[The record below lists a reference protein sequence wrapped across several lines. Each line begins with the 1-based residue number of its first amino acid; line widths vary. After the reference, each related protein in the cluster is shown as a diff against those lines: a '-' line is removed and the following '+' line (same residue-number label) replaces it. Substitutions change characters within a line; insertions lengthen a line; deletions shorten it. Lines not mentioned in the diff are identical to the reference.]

1 MTVGGLT
8 CVAGTGMWEGDFES
22 APNPCVLWRAV
33 TCIMSASEGSL
44 KASVPLALKKEGR
57 AYARH
62 CMRFRR
68 GSGGGILAGLFAAVA
83 AFMLV
88 LSMAVSP
95 SAAQA
100 APTSFWDVPSGTWYA
115 TWVKQAA
122 QAGLMTGMKDSWG
135 NYTGYFE
142 PDSAVT
148 RAQVATVLY
157 RAAGSPSTSA
167 SANFKDVYRGEWY
180 YKGIAWCASNG
191 IVTGYTSG
199 AYRGYF
205 LPDAPVSREELA
217 TMVYRFAKFSGV
229 RVSNPDPKAFNST
242 TNWRQVDSW
251 AVDAMKWTAAV
262 DILSGVNN
270 ANGTKSLQPYGT
282 ATRAQAA
289 KVFVVLTRDVLTGK
303 VTTPTAQC
311 KVTFNS
317 NGGSAVK
324 AQAVKAGAK
333 ATKPANPT
341 RAGYTFKGWCTDAS
355 LMKMYNFNTVVTS
368 NITLYAKWEKVQAYA
383 ILYYDGTLVLQA
395 GGKTDSSRGAYY
407 GRWEW
412 DGKSRPWY
420 NYKENVK
427 AVIVQDALTAE
438 GDSLFEGLSNCLS
451 ANVAK
456 LDVSHL
462 RSLRNMFR
470 DCSSLKSID
479 LSKWDVLNV
488 TSFRSMFYGCES
500 LAGLNLSGWSIS
512 RATDLG
518 YLFANCTALASLPV
532 ENWDVSNV
540 TQFDSMFEACR
551 AISDLDLSKWDTS
564 SGKDF
569 GYMFRYCS
577 SLRSLNISSWD
588 TRNNDPWKYAFIFTN
603 SMFDGCDYL
612 RQVTFGSLFTLTKEL
627 PTGPWYNSNGV
638 KFDRIPYGAEPG
650 TYTRNASS
658 SHALDSETDGP
669 SMATDASTDEGATV
683 EKTVPEGLLYMT
695 VADESAHVDG
705 AEYPELAGRY
715 VGPGVY
721 VTGYEGKETSLE
733 LPLTI
738 DGTPVVSANLSCN
751 DANRADMTKLEA
763 LTFERIDDAPSSL
776 IQLDVSGNNLA
787 TLDISG
793 LDTLVRLNCE
803 GNPIAD
809 IAPLQTWAA
818 QEGHEARLPQA
829 QQVVPEQPVT
839 SDNAQAPS
847 ESQGPASPDAPAE
860 PAASKTPSTEPAEPS
875 DPTVPSES
883 GQPAE
888 PGQSGEANE
897 PNEPEQPG
905 AAAPSESDQTGDA
918 SGADEA
924 DQPEGPAGDSE
935 SDGAGQKGAAS
946 AFDEPADVA
955 AFSEAGE
962 ATLAMAA

>member
-1 MTVGGLT
+1 
-8 CVAGTGMWEGDFES
+8 
-22 APNPCVLWRAV
+22 
-33 TCIMSASEGSL
+33 
-44 KASVPLALKKEGR
+44 
-57 AYARH
+57 
-62 CMRFRR
+62 MRFQK

-180 YKGIAWCASNG
+180 YKGIAWCASKG

-205 LPDAPVSREELA
+205 LPDSPVSREELA

-242 TNWRQVDSW
+242 TDWRQVDSW

-303 VTTPTAQC
+303 VTTPTA
-311 KVTFNS
+311 KYNVTFNS

-355 LMKMYNFNTVVTS
+355 LTKTYNFNAAVAS

-383 ILYYDGTLVLQA
+383 ILYSDGLLSLQA
-395 GGKTDSSRGAYY
+395 GDKLDSSHGAPLGRWKWNGNEAWGWAPWHNLRGAVE
-407 GRWEW
+407 RVV
-412 DGKSRPWY
+412 
-420 NYKENVK
+420 VK
-427 AVIVQDALTAE
+427 DYLCLNTYAAFTWLD
-438 GDSLFEGLSNCLS
+438 NCTSMDL
-451 ANVAK
+451 AR
-456 LDVSHL
+456 LDVSHTT
-462 RSLRNMFR
+462 SLSSMF
-470 DCSSLKSID
+470 DGCSSLTSLD
-479 LSKWDVLNV
+479 LSKWDVSNV
-488 TSFRSMFYGCES
+488 KSFDNMFNDCVSLTSLKIGNWNVSNAVSFDQMFTDCVSLSSVDIANWNVSNAQSFSGMFSGCSS
-500 LAGLNLSGWSIS
+500 LASFSAPKWNTSNLEHCPWMFS
-512 RATDLG
+512 D
-518 YLFANCTALASLPV
+518 CTSLQSA
-532 ENWDVSNV
+532 D
-540 TQFDSMFEACR
+540 F
-551 AISDLDLSKWDTS
+551 SKWDTS
-564 SGKDF
+564 SVWNSQG
-569 GYMFRYCS
+569 MFSNC
-577 SLRSLNISSWD
+577 RSLQTVRI
-588 TRNNDPWKYAFIFTN
+588 PAYFA
-603 SMFDGCDYL
+603 MVG
-612 RQVTFGSLFTLTKEL
+612 EL
-627 PTGPWYNSNGV
+627 PSGPWYDSKGMKYN
-638 KFDRIPYGAEPG
+638 FIPDGAEPG

-658 SHALDSETDGP
+658 SYALDTETDGLDTVADVP
-669 SMATDASTDEGATV
+669 ADEDTPA
-683 EKTVPEGLLYMT
+683 EKIIPEGLLYVT
-695 VADESAHVDG
+695 VTDESAYVDG

-721 VTGYEGKETSLE
+721 ITGYEGQTAFIE
-733 LPLTI
+733 LPLAI
-738 DGTPVVSANLSCN
+738 DGVPVVSANLSCN

-935 SDGAGQKGAAS
+935 SDGAGQEGAAS